1 MQIVKH
7 GISIDFIGKRK
18 SFAILSTVVIGL
30 SLLLMIYGSID
41 REFPLGPKYGVDFSG
56 GTEIHVKVPGGID
69 IGAIRA
75 GLAAIDLSDDNVQ
88 AFGSSG
94 DEFLIRVE
102 NINFGA
108 DDFFSK
114 VREILIAEDG
124 EDAWKAFEWAQEQSV
139 HMTAVSSSPRDLAN
153 FTARLQAINPDVK
166 VNSSMVTH
174 NAFEVSFPGLT
185 DKVKKTLAGVLGT
198 TSDGKASFEVISVE
212 MVGPSVGAE
221 LRRKGLLSLVLSLAL
236 ILVYVAFRFDLSF
249 APGAVSALLHDV
261 IFTIGVFCILGREFT
276 LPTIGAL
283 LTIVGYSLNDTIVVY
298 DRIRENLKR
307 FPRRDLSEVINVSL
321 NETLSRT
328 LLTSI
333 TTLIAVTALML
344 FGGPILADFALALF
358 VGVLVGTYS
367 SIYIAS
373 PMIIWLQRWL
383 PVDIVSNED
392 AEKSAARRSEAH
404 GARL

>member
-1 MQIVKH
+1 MQIVKP
-7 GISIDFIGKRK
+7 GIQIDFIGKRK
-18 SFAILSTVVIGL
+18 FFALLSTVVISL
-30 SLLLMIYGSID
+30 SIILVGYGSID
-41 REFPLGPKYGVDFSG
+41 SSFPLAPRYGVDFSG
-56 GTEIHVKVPGGID
+56 GTEIHVKVPGSID
-69 IGAIRA
+69 IAAIRA
-75 GLAAIDLSDDNVQ
+75 GLQDIGLSDDNVQ
-88 AFGSSG
+88 AFGSAG
-94 DEFLIRVE
+94 DECLIRVE

-108 DDFFSK
+108 DEFFNQVKST
-114 VREILIAEDG
+114 LIAEDG
-124 EDAWKAFEWAQEQSV
+124 EDAWKDFDWQEEQSV
-139 HMTAVSSSPRDLAN
+139 HMTAVASSARDLDV
-153 FTARLQAINPDVK
+153 FTARLKAINPDIK
-166 VNSSMVTH
+166 VAQSLVAH

-185 DKVKKTLAGVLGT
+185 DKVKEKLAGVLGT
-198 TSDGKASFEVISVE
+198 GVDGKAAFEVISVE

-221 LRRKGLLSLVLSLAL
+221 LRRKGMLSILLSLLL

-249 APGAVSALLHDV
+249 APGAVTALLHDV
-261 IFTIGVFCILGREFT
+261 VFTIGVFCILGREFT

-328 LLTSI
+328 LLTSV
-333 TTLIAVTALML
+333 TTLLAVSSLMI
-344 FGGPILADFALALF
+344 FGGPILRDFALALF

-373 PMIIWLQRWL
+373 PMILSLQKWL

-392 AEKSAARRSEAH
+392 AAQSAARRSESY

>member
-1 MQIVKH
+1 MQIVKP
-7 GISIDFIGKRK
+7 GTSVDFVGKRRA
-18 SFAILSTVVIGL
+18 FAVLSTVLISL
-30 SLLLMIYGSID
+30 SLFMFVYGSMD
-41 REFPLGPKYGVDFSG
+41 SDFPLGPKYGVDFSG
-56 GTEIHVKVPGGID
+56 GTEIHVRVPGGID
-69 IGAIRA
+69 IAAIRA
-75 GLAAIDLSDDNVQ
+75 GLSAIDLSDDNVQ

-108 DDFFSK
+108 DAFFST
-114 VREILIAEDG
+114 VRDTLISEDG
-124 EDAWKAFEWAQEQSV
+124 EAAWKTFDWEKEQSV
-139 HMTAVSSSPRDLAN
+139 HMTAVATEARDIAA
-153 FTARLQAINPDVK
+153 FTARLKAINPDVN
-166 VNSSMVTH
+166 VSTSMVAH
-174 NAFEVSFPGLT
+174 NAFTVSFPGLT
-185 DKVKKTLAGVLGT
+185 DKVKETLAGVLGSS
-198 TSDGKASFEVISVE
+198 SDGQSAFEVISVE

-221 LRRKGLLSLVLSLAL
+221 LRRKGVLSIVLSLAL

-249 APGAVSALLHDV
+249 APGAVAALLHDV
-261 IFTIGVFCILGREFT
+261 TLTVGVFCLLGREFS

-328 LLTSI
+328 LLTSV
-333 TTLIAVTALML
+333 TTIIAVSALMI
-344 FGGPILADFALALF
+344 FGGAILRDFALALF

-373 PMIIWLQRWL
+373 PLIITLQRWL
-383 PVDIVSNED
+383 PVDVVSTEE
-392 AEKSAARRSEAH
+392 AGKAAARRGESY

>member
-1 MQIVKH
+1 MQIIKP
-7 GISIDFIGKRK
+7 GTRFDFISKRK
-18 SFAILSTVVIGL
+18 PFAVLSSILISC
-30 SLLLMIYGSID
+30 SLLMFVYGSINKS
-41 REFPLGPKYGVDFSG
+41 FPLGPKYGVDFSG

-69 IGAIRA
+69 IGTIRG
-75 GLAAIDLSDDNVQ
+75 GLAQIDLSDDNVQ
-88 AFGSSG
+88 AFGSTG

-108 DDFFSK
+108 DNFFSK
-114 VREILIAEDG
+114 VRDTLVSQDG
-124 EDAWKAFEWAQEQSV
+124 EGAWKAFEWAKEQSV
-139 HMTAVSSSPRDLAN
+139 HMTAVSHTPRDLAT
-153 FTARLQAINPDVK
+153 FTARLQAINPDVT
-166 VNSSMVTH
+166 VNSSMVAH

-185 DKVKKTLAGVLGT
+185 DKVKETLATVLGT
-198 TSDGKASFEVISVE
+198 GPDGKASFEVISVE

-221 LRRKGLLSLVLSLAL
+221 LRRKGLLSMLLSLAL

-249 APGAVSALLHDV
+249 APGAVAALLHDV
-261 IFTIGVFCILGREFT
+261 IFTVGVFCVLGREFT

-307 FPRRDLSEVINVSL
+307 FPRRDLGEVINVSL

-328 LLTSI
+328 LLTSV
-333 TTLIAVTALML
+333 TTLIAVLALMI
-344 FGGPILADFALALF
+344 FGGPILQDFALALF

-373 PMIIWLQRWL
+373 PLIISLQRWL

-392 AEKSAARRSEAH
+392 AEKTAARRGESY
-404 GARL
+404 GATL